1 MRPEERP
8 TIDVLLRTACF
19 RPSEV
24 THVAAKRSAALY
36 ANRSLPLLKP
46 QAARAC
52 GETDIRVPVI
62 RSLALLKL
70 RAFDEAE
77 EDATATLETDA
88 PSS

>member
-1 MRPEERP
+1 MTDYTEALEANP
-8 TIDVLLRTACF
+8 
-19 RPSEV
+19 
-24 THVAAKRSAALY
+24 RSAALY

-77 EDATATLETDA
+77 EDATAALDLE
-88 PSS
+88 PSCVKATQLP